1 MANNTRT
8 FTLGVKT
15 TADLEGINKLKSALR
30 ELNSE
35 ISDSDSSLSE
45 KRLGFDAKKINE
57 ASVAINTLSKA
68 LNSSFD
74 SALGGI
80 NFNKFQQSIKESGF
94 SMQELQRRMAMLGS
108 EGYTAFS
115 KMTAE
120 ALKMNETVK
129 YGNSL
134 TEKLWTTFKNTVTY
148 TAFNALINT
157 ALAFCGV
164 APRLIIAL

>member
-94 SMQELQRRMAMLGS
+94 SMQELQRRMAM
-108 EGYTAFS
+108 F
-115 KMTAE
+115 
-120 ALKMNETVK
+120 
-129 YGNSL
+129 L
-134 TEKLWTTFKNTVTY
+134 TYVQL
-148 TAFNALINT
+148 
-157 ALAFCGV
+157 
-164 APRLIIAL
+164 

>member
-1 MANNTRT
+1 MANDKMT

-15 TADLEGINKLKSALR
+15 TADLEGINKLKNALR

-35 ISDSDSSLSE
+35 VSDSDSSLSE

-134 TEKLWTTFKNTVTY
+134 TEKLENVT
-148 TAFNALINT
+148 N
-157 ALAFCGV
+157 LAKVTGF
-164 APRLIIAL
+164 RN